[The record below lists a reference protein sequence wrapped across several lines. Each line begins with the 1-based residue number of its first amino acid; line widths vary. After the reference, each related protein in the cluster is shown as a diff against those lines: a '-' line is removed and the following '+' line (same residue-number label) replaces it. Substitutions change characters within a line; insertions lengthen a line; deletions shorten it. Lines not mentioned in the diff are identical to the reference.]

1 MEFNHIARLKNGEKC
16 VLRHAVGADAQAVL
30 NHMKITFGETDFL
43 LRYPDE
49 MTMTA
54 EQEAAFLENYAI
66 SMDSLMLC
74 AEINGRIVGIAG
86 LNPIG
91 RLDKLRHR
99 ADLGISV
106 QKEFWG
112 IGVGKALVEDIICA
126 AEKIGYTHLELDVM
140 SANERAI
147 ALYEKMGF
155 AAYGKNEKA
164 YRLRNG
170 NYMAATLMQMEL

>member
-1 MEFNHIARLKNGEKC
+1 MEFCHIVKLKNGEKC
-16 VLRHAVGADAQAVL
+16 VLRHAVGADAWAVL
-30 NHMKITFGETDFL
+30 DHMKKTFAETDFL

-54 EQEAAFLENYAI
+54 EQEAAFLENYAV

-74 AEINGRIVGIAG
+74 AELNGKIVGVAG
-86 LNPIG
+86 LNPVG

-112 IGVGKALVEDIICA
+112 IGVGRAMVEDIICA
-126 AEKIGYTHLELDVM
+126 ARKIGYTHLELDVM

-147 ALYEKMGF
+147 ALYEKLGF
-155 AAYGKNEKA
+155 AVYGKNEKA
-164 YRLRNG
+164 YRLRDG
-170 NYMAATLMQMEL
+170 SYMAATLMQIEL